1 MTEDT
6 IVALATPPGRGGIG
20 IVRLSGP
27 LAYQIGLK
35 LSQKTQIAA
44 RQIVYTS
51 FKDDQGESL
60 DKGIMLFF
68 KAPLSLTGEDIV
80 ELQAH
85 GAPVVLDRLVK
96 ACLAQG
102 ARLAKP
108 GEFLQRAFLN
118 NKIDLAQAEAVA
130 DLIQASSVS
139 AARLALRSVEGEFSQ
154 AVSELN
160 RKIIQLRTYVE
171 AAIDFPDEEIDFLN
185 DGMVAQKVTHLITQ
199 LATLR
204 AQAKQGSIMRE
215 GLSVVIAGEPN
226 AGKSTLINCLANKD
240 VAIVT
245 EIPGTTRDVMREH
258 IMMDDLPLFLVDT
271 AGLRESV
278 DVVEQEGIKR
288 ALSAIGSADCVLI
301 VTEHVHTLEEN
312 AWHALIKQHIAAD
325 VPIIFVLN
333 KMDKHAFKSI
343 EDMQCVPI
351 SAKYQQNIELLKQ
364 HIKQAVGFKPTEGL
378 FLARRRHLQAL
389 DEAKS
394 YLKEGLNQLQSH
406 QAGELLAED
415 LRLAH
420 QSLGEI
426 TGVFSSDDLL
436 GQIFSAFCIGK

>member
-96 ACLAQG
+96 ACLAEG
-102 ARLAKP
+102 AKLAKP

-288 ALSAIGSADCVLI
+288 AL
-301 VTEHVHTLEEN
+301 
-312 AWHALIKQHIAAD
+312 
-325 VPIIFVLN
+325 
-333 KMDKHAFKSI
+333 
-343 EDMQCVPI
+343 
-351 SAKYQQNIELLKQ
+351 
-364 HIKQAVGFKPTEGL
+364 
-378 FLARRRHLQAL
+378 
-389 DEAKS
+389 
-394 YLKEGLNQLQSH
+394 
-406 QAGELLAED
+406 
-415 LRLAH
+415 
-420 QSLGEI
+420 
-426 TGVFSSDDLL
+426 
-436 GQIFSAFCIGK
+436 